1 MKERKVAERN
11 VPDHVLALLEE
22 MNAEAN
28 VIHAHPRKLDRQDYL
43 DMNKVLEALG
53 GKWKGHKVQGH
64 VFPEGTDVAMLVDTV
79 LATGRYEDPKDAD
92 FVQTPILVASRMA
105 DLGRVRRGHKVLE
118 PSAGLG
124 RIANAAIRMGAS
136 VTCIELSEKR
146 CAELQVQ
153 GFGVVCGDFLQQHP
167 AADKADFDVVL
178 MNPPFSRQQDIDH
191 VRHAYQFVKSGGRIV
206 AIMSAGVTFRQNR
219 KTVEFR
225 EWVDSLGGTIE
236 ELPEGTFKAEG
247 TMVRTVIVVIDV
259 P

>member
-1 MKERKVAERN
+1 MKDRQ
-11 VPDHVLALLEE
+11 VPDHVLAMLEE
-22 MNAEAN
+22 MTPKGNTLE
-28 VIHAHPRKLDRQDYL
+28 AHPRKLDRQDYL
-43 DMNKVLEALG
+43 DLNKVLAALG
-53 GKWKGHKVQGH
+53 GQWKGGKVKAH
-64 VFPEGTDVAMLVDTV
+64 VFPQGTDVAVLIDTV

-92 FVQTPILVASRMA
+92 FVQTPITLASHMA
-105 DLGRVRRGHKVLE
+105 DVGRVRRGHKVLE

-146 CAELQVQ
+146 CAELELQ
-153 GFGVVCGDFLQQHP
+153 GFGVICGDFLKQQP
-167 AADKADFDVVL
+167 AGDAGGDFDVVL

-191 VRHAYQFVKSGGRIV
+191 VRHAYKFVRSGGRVV

-225 EWVDSLGGTIE
+225 EWVKDLGGTIE
-236 ELPEGTFKAEG
+236 DLPEGTFKAEG
-247 TMVRTVIVVIDV
+247 TMVRAVMVAFAV